1 MTRMLEM
8 KRGTAICL
16 PGDPSDQI
24 YFLRAASSRFP
35 PARLNARSS
44 SHSCTPR
51 YLRRA
56 RRGGRLT
63 GGEHLTTLAFSE
75 VGSRSHFWP
84 PVSSLIPRD
93 GCFETSAR
101 KAWVT
106 STNHAD
112 SHVASAQAHD
122 ASSIFE
128 TTLYIACRGGGIAV
142 NGGFDGLGLREN
154 DSAPVVFENARIPE
168 SDLLTL
174 PGEGARDMLRVV
186 FPWFCMGTAA
196 MANGLCRAAGAFTA
210 DHLQEAGYERTGQKL
225 RDLPTLR
232 ARLAEMSVRTEQSRA
247 LLVRMAA

>member
-1 MTRMLEM
+1 MFALVTEELTQACAS
-8 KRGTAICL
+8 TAM
-16 PGDPSDQI
+16 I
-24 YFLRAASSRFP
+24 YVMHTPAARAIA
-35 PARLNARSS
+35 
-44 SHSCTPR
+44 
-51 YLRRA
+51 
-56 RRGGRLT
+56 

-75 VGSRSHFWP
+75 VGSRSHFWA

-112 SHVASAQAHD
+112 SYVASAQAHD

-128 TTLYIACRGGGIAV
+128 TTLYIACRRGGIAV
-142 NGGFDGLGLREN
+142 AGGFDGLGLRGS
-154 DSAPVVFENARIPE
+154 DSARVVFENARIPE
-168 SDLLTL
+168 SDLLTP
-174 PGEGARDMLRVV
+174 PGEGAHDMLRVV
-186 FPWFCMGTAA
+186 FPWFCVGTAA
-196 MANGLCRAAGAFTA
+196 MANGLCQAAGAVTA

-247 LLVRMAA
+247 LLARTAA